1 MDDLTITISLQELM
15 TLIDSAKQVPGIEKE
30 LASLSRRLDGLYG
43 IYSQVLERL
52 RELNCNS
59 SPFSGRC
66 WI

>member
-1 MDDLTITISLQELM
+1 MDDLSITISLQELM

-52 RELNCNS
+52 RELKDGC
-59 SPFSGRC
+59 
-66 WI
+66 

>member
-1 MDDLTITISLQELM
+1 MDDLSITISLQELM

-52 RELNCNS
+52 REFKDEL
-59 SPFSGRC
+59 
-66 WI
+66 

>member
-1 MDDLTITISLQELM
+1 MDDLIITISLQELM

-52 RELNCNS
+52 REFKDESL
-59 SPFSGRC
+59 
-66 WI
+66 

>member
-1 MDDLTITISLQELM
+1 MDDLSITISLKELM

-52 RELNCNS
+52 RDISEDLC
-59 SPFSGRC
+59 
-66 WI
+66 

>member
-1 MDDLTITISLQELM
+1 MDDLRITISLQELM

-52 RELNCNS
+52 RELKDEL
-59 SPFSGRC
+59 
-66 WI
+66 